1 MKGDMTMDSL
11 LYLGLAVV
19 CRGASVWC
27 VLLKRDSSPGLQC
40 LRWS

>member
-1 MKGDMTMDSL
+1 MKDMTMDSL

-19 CRGASVWC
+19 LLYGC